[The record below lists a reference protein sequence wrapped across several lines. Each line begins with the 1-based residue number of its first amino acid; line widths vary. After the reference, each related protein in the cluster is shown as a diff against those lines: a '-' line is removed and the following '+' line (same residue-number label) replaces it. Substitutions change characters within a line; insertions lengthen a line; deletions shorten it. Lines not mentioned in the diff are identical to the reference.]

1 MKRYGEDFEL
11 TTDVK
16 DAIAAFMDD
25 EKRERV
31 HFELA
36 PCEPEEFLKRYLE
49 LPRTL
54 KTF

>member
-11 TTDVK
+11 TTDVM

-36 PCEPEEFLKRYLE
+36 PCEPCLLYTSRCV
-49 LPRTL
+49 
-54 KTF
+54 